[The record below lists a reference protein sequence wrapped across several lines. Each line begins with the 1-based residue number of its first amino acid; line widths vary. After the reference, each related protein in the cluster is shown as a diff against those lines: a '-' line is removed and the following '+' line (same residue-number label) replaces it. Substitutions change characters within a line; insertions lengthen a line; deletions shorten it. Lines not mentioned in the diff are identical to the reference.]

1 MKICYSGLKIVI
13 SVFGNFFF
21 FTLYINSMPDKEL
34 FVRFFWN
41 SKNIEDR
48 ISLGILLKILVWGFT
63 RAIVNPVGNFTN
75 MSLRRG

>member
-1 MKICYSGLKIVI
+1 
-13 SVFGNFFF
+13 
-21 FTLYINSMPDKEL
+21 MPDKEL